1 MTTLFKMYKGAA
13 ASVVVFMLPLMV
25 AAQGSG
31 GSTGSGGTSGG
42 PTGSG
47 GASGCGAA
55 GTGLKNPLNNICTL
69 PQFLNAIL
77 DAVVQLGTIVLILA
91 LVYVGFQF
99 VAAQGNEEKIR
110 SARSALM
117 WTVIGGL
124 VLLGAK
130 AIGLVIEGTV
140 SAL

>member
-1 MTTLFKMYKGAA
+1 MHTLLTTLRQAFAVAVLAVTAPSTLMA
-13 ASVVVFMLPLMV
+13 AS
-25 AAQGSG
+25 AQPATPPPAKG
-31 GSTGSGGTSGG
+31 GLT
-42 PTGSG
+42 
-47 GASGCGAA
+47 
-55 GTGLKNPLNNICTL
+55 NPLNKIETL

-77 DAVVQLGTIVLILA
+77 DAVVNLGTIILILA

-99 VAAQGNEEKIR
+99 VVAQGNEEKLK

-130 AIGLVIEGTV
+130 SLGLVIQGTV
-140 SAL
+140 ESLK

>member
-1 MTTLFKMYKGAA
+1 MKTLQIIYRTLLIFAGGVLVPALA
-13 ASVVVFMLPLMV
+13 H
-25 AAQGSG
+25 AQDSG
-31 GSTGSGGTSGG
+31 GPTGSGGTSGG

-47 GASGCGAA
+47 GTSGA
-55 GTGLKNPLNNICTL
+55 TGLKNPLNNINTL
-69 PQFLNAIL
+69 PEFLNAIL

-130 AIGLVIEGTV
+130 AIGLVIQGTV
-140 SAL
+140 QAL

>member
-1 MTTLFKMYKGAA
+1 MHTLRTTLRQALALAA
-13 ASVVVFMLPLMV
+13 LAVTAPETLMAQTTQTT
-25 AAQGSG
+25 AATG
-31 GSTGSGGTSGG
+31 GLT
-42 PTGSG
+42 
-47 GASGCGAA
+47 
-55 GTGLKNPLNNICTL
+55 NPLNKIETL

-77 DAVVQLGTIVLILA
+77 DAVVNLGTIILILA

-99 VAAQGNEEKIR
+99 VVAQGNEEKLK

-130 AIGLVIEGTV
+130 SLGLVIQGTV
-140 SAL
+140 ESLK

>member
-1 MTTLFKMYKGAA
+1 
-13 ASVVVFMLPLMV
+13 
-25 AAQGSG
+25 
-31 GSTGSGGTSGG
+31 
-42 PTGSG
+42 
-47 GASGCGAA
+47 
-55 GTGLKNPLNNICTL
+55 GLKNPLNNICTL

>member
-1 MTTLFKMYKGAA
+1 MYSLRTTLRQAGTLLVLAVTAPTTLMAQTTQAA
-13 ASVVVFMLPLMV
+13 A
-25 AAQGSG
+25 
-31 GSTGSGGTSGG
+31 
-42 PTGSG
+42 PTG
-47 GASGCGAA
+47 
-55 GTGLKNPLNNICTL
+55 GLTNPLNKIETL

-77 DAVVQLGTIVLILA
+77 DAVVNLGTIILILA

-99 VAAQGNEEKIR
+99 VVAQGNEEKLK

-130 AIGLVIEGTV
+130 SLGLVIQGTV
-140 SAL
+140 ESLK

>member
-1 MTTLFKMYKGAA
+1 MAQTTQAA
-13 ASVVVFMLPLMV
+13 A
-25 AAQGSG
+25 
-31 GSTGSGGTSGG
+31 
-42 PTGSG
+42 PTG
-47 GASGCGAA
+47 
-55 GTGLKNPLNNICTL
+55 GLTNPLNKIETL

-77 DAVVQLGTIVLILA
+77 DAVVNLGTIILILA

-99 VAAQGNEEKIR
+99 VVAQGNEEKLK

-130 AIGLVIEGTV
+130 SLGLVIQGTV
-140 SAL
+140 ESLK